1 MTSLLRF
8 SRLVVLLL
16 AAVAVGLTGCARR
29 GPLSHD
35 LRIATRQINQLLPQG
50 TSEARA
56 RKALADRGFHLSRLS
71 AETGPNYLLVASYY
85 QDNEVWQ
92 VSVVI
97 VAGKVAA
104 TSVTVPD
111 GK

>member
-1 MTSLLRF
+1 VTSLLRVPG
-8 SRLVVLLL
+8 LVVLLL
-16 AAVAVGLTGCARR
+16 TAVVVGYVGCARK

-35 LRIATRQINQLLPQG
+35 LSIATRQINQLLPAG

-56 RKALADRGFHLSRLS
+56 RKALTDRGFHLSRLN
-71 AETGPNYLLVASYY
+71 AEAGPNYLLVATYS
-85 QDNEVWQ
+85 QEQEVWQ
-92 VSVVI
+92 VGVVM

>member
-1 MTSLLRF
+1 MC
-8 SRLVVLLL
+8 
-16 AAVAVGLTGCARR
+16 VGYVGCARK

-35 LRIATRQINQLLPQG
+35 RSIATRQIHQLLPAG

-56 RKALADRGFHLSRLS
+56 RKALTDRGFHLARLNE
-71 AETGPNYLLVASYY
+71 AGPSYLLVATYY
-85 QDNEVWQ
+85 QEEEMWQ
-92 VSVVI
+92 VGVVI

-111 GK
+111 GR

>member
-1 MTSLLRF
+1 MTSLLRV
-8 SRLVVLLL
+8 SRFVILML
-16 AAVAVGLTGCARR
+16 AAVAVGLTGCARK

-35 LRIATRQINQLLPQG
+35 LRIATRQINQLLPHG

-56 RKALADRGFHLSRLS
+56 RKALADRGFHLSRLN
-71 AETGPNYLLVASYY
+71 AEAGPNYLLVASYY

-92 VSVVI
+92 VGVVI
-97 VAGKVAA
+97 VAAKVAA